1 MEDPEMNITC
11 SQLDDLLLEGDAF
24 SMQTAA
30 RHAESCPACAA
41 TLADWNEISTTAHS
55 LHTTWEN
62 DTLWPRIDRSLR
74 AERQTARGRLWQVA
88 AALLLT
94 AGLGGFVWH
103 SYQQD
108 RAYDQAIMR
117 PTAIDNVETAE
128 RSHQKAIADLE
139 KLTEPKLD
147 QAETPLM
154 VSYKEKIMLLDDAI
168 AECEANIEVNRQ
180 NAHLRRQLLA
190 LYSEKQSTLKDVLR
204 EDSHAS
210 NQ

>member
-1 MEDPEMNITC
+1 MNITC

-24 SMQTAA
+24 SMRTAA
-30 RHAESCPACAA
+30 RHAEFCPACAA
-41 TLADWNEISTTAHS
+41 MLADWNEISTTAQS

-62 DTLWPRIDRSLR
+62 NTLWPRIDRSLR
-74 AERQTARGRLWQVA
+74 AERQTTRGRLWQVA

-94 AGLGGFVWH
+94 AGLGGFMWH

-108 RAYDQAIMR
+108 RDYDQAIMR
-117 PTAIDNVETAE
+117 PTAIDNVENAE
-128 RSHQKAIADLE
+128 RSHQQAIADLE
-139 KLTEPKLD
+139 KLTDPKLE

-204 EDSHAS
+204 EDTHAS